1 MKLPWPDDVATYL
14 KIAVDEE
21 PRKENTDKQEGDKN
35 KKIMLTVSNKDIR
48 LTVMRYCVLYSLLEK
63 DLHQRPELGRLIQI
77 FRALCN
83 LG

>member
-48 LTVMRYCVLYSLLEK
+48 LTVMRYLMVSYILCLRRISTRVRK
-63 DLHQRPELGRLIQI
+63 TNTNIQSI
-77 FRALCN
+77 V
-83 LG
+83 

>member
-1 MKLPWPDDVATYL
+1 MLL

-48 LTVMRYCVLYSLLEK
+48 LTVMRYCVLSSLLEK
-63 DLHQRPELGRLIQI
+63 DLHQS
-77 FRALCN
+77 
-83 LG
+83 